1 MTDEIDPQGFDGTSF
16 TWPPCSWGR
25 TKRSIP
31 APGART
37 DQLQVIAEL
46 EAIPL
51 DHLSIPQTSHGIP
64 YTAEIRTGTRE
75 DTWVPCENTGEILA
89 QAPSV
94 DQGCFV
100 VPEIPHTELGPV
112 AWNCAT

>member
-1 MTDEIDPQGFDGTSF
+1 MTDEIDPQGFDHLVHLAALQLE
-16 TWPPCSWGR
+16 PDEAEYLR
-25 TKRSIP
+25 RELNH
-31 APGART
+31 
-37 DQLQVIAEL
+37 QLQVIAEL

-51 DHLSIPQTSHGIP
+51 DPSIPQTSHGIP

-100 VPEIPHTELGPV
+100 VPEIPHTEMDQ
-112 AWNCAT
+112 